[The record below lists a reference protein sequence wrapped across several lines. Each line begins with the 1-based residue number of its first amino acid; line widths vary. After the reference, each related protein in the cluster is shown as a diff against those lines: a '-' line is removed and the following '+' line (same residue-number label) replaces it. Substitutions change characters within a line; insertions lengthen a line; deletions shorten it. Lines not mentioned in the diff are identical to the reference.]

1 MKRILVISLS
11 ALTLAGCA
19 SEPSY
24 DKSAVPEAAAAAGQ
38 AGALCEKEQTLSK
51 FNASKFM
58 ACRLA
63 AERNFVIA
71 VRLPKLDAFDTYAS
85 QMTALA
91 ADYDAGR
98 IDLKQMDARAAAV
111 RFQYLDVCNC
121 GHGGNSAGVWNPFVE
136 SPIPTTG
143 SLGVQN

>member
-1 MKRILVISLS
+1 MTRILTVTIS
-11 ALTLAGCA
+11 ALMLAGCA
-19 SEPSY
+19 RQPSY
-24 DKSAVPEAAAAAGQ
+24 DKSAEPEAAAEAAQ
-38 AGALCEKEQTLSK
+38 AGALCEKEQTFSK

-58 ACRLA
+58 TCRLA
-63 AERNFVIA
+63 AERNFVMA
-71 VRLPKLDAFDTYAS
+71 VRLSKMDAFDTYAS

-98 IDLKQMDARAAAV
+98 IDLKQMDARASAV
-111 RFQYLDVCNC
+111 RFQYLDGCNC
-121 GHGGNSAGVWNPFVE
+121 GQRGNSAGVWNPFVE